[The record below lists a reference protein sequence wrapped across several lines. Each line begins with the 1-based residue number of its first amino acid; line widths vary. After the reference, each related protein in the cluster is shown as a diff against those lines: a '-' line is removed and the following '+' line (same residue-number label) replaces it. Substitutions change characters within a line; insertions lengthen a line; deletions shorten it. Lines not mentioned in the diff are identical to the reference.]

1 MTIEELRSRLEKNLT
16 EVLVH
21 EVKLPEGIRPHVK
34 IDAKLTIDGES
45 LVWNPRSG
53 DAIVIGFDLEDMI
66 NLRRSTPISFNPVP
80 IRGEPIS
87 ETVIRDRGER

>member
-1 MTIEELRSRLEKNLT
+1 MTIEELQTRLEKNLT
-16 EVLVH
+16 EALEH
-21 EVKLPEGIRPHVK
+21 EVKLPEGIHPRVK
-34 IDAKLTIDGES
+34 IEAKLTVEGDS

-53 DAIVIGFDLEDMI
+53 DAIVIGFNLEDVI
-66 NLRRSTPISFNPVP
+66 KLRKSGPMVFKPVP